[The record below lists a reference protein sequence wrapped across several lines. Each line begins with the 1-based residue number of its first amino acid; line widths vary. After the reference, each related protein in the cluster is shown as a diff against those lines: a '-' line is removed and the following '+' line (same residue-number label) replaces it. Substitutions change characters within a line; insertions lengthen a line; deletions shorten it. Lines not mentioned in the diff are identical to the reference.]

1 MSESNERWEKF
12 LDPEFVK
19 PSLFMATM
27 FITTFEILRD
37 AIVDRVKDF
46 YAAEWSTEGATY
58 SENYQEQVLDKN
70 KSPVYASLMWLKEV
84 DAINGSDLEA
94 YEQLKRTRNLLAHQ
108 LFDVVTGQV
117 ESKHQEQFEML
128 VALLRKIEVWWVVN
142 MEIPS
147 NPDFDGE
154 EIDVDGIVP
163 GSILSLQMLLE
174 VVSGNTELLEKW
186 RHKRSN
192 SHKS

>member
-1 MSESNERWEKF
+1 MSELNERWEKF

-27 FITTFEILRD
+27 FITTFEILKD

-46 YAAEWSTEGATY
+46 YAIGWSPEGVTY
-58 SENYQEQVLDKN
+58 SENYQERVLDKN
-70 KSPVYASLMWLKEV
+70 KSPIYASLMWLKEV
-84 DAINGSDLEA
+84 DAINDSDIEA

-117 ESKHQEQFEML
+117 ESKHQEQFEVL

-142 MEIPS
+142 MEIPC

-154 EIDVDGIVP
+154 EIDVDGIVL

-186 RHKRSN
+186 RHERSK